1 MKELSVKDF
10 FDMTKKDYVLSLIT
24 DPSTMEKKIS
34 EPHIHRPGLA
44 LSGYY
49 ERFPYQRVQLLG
61 ETEISYLQTLK
72 DDMLYDRLK
81 DLMTYNIPCFIVSK
95 GLSIPSQMEFLANE
109 MNIAIFVSRIS
120 TIKLYSLVSKFLR
133 EYFAQ
138 EQSIHAT
145 LVEVFGV
152 GILLTGK
159 SGIGKSECAL
169 ELIER
174 GHRLICDD
182 MVKISLREESILGFA
197 TQNLGHFMEIRG
209 VGIIDVERMFG
220 IEAVRKET
228 RINIQVELMPWHENM
243 DYERIGLTNNFAE
256 ILGINIP
263 ITYLPVSPG
272 KNVSVIIEVIAMNYI
287 LKTYGYDAAETY
299 NRKLNEEIQKKSRL
313 RKINLE
319 MKE

>member
-10 FDMTKKDYVLSLIT
+10 FDLTKKDYVLSLIT
-24 DPSTMEKKIS
+24 DPSTMEKKIT

-44 LSGYY
+44 LSGYF

-72 DDMLYDRLK
+72 DDMLYERLK
-81 DLMTYNIPCFIVSK
+81 DIMTYNIPCFVVSK
-95 GLSIPSQMEFLANE
+95 GLSIPSQMEFIANE
-109 MNIAIFVSRIS
+109 LNIAIFVSRIS
-120 TIKLYSLVSKFLR
+120 TIKLFSHLSKFLR
-133 EYFAQ
+133 DYFAQ

-182 MVKISLREESILGFA
+182 LVKISLREENIMGFA
-197 TQNLGHFMEIRG
+197 AKNLGHFMEIRG

-220 IEAVRKET
+220 IEAVRKEA
-228 RINIQVELMPWHENM
+228 RVNIQVELMPWHENM

-256 ILGINIP
+256 ILGVNIP

-272 KNVSVIIEVIAMNYI
+272 KNVSVIIEVISMNYI

-313 RKINLE
+313 RKINL
-319 MKE
+319 